1 MTDIYEGYLS
11 PKERKEAIADA
22 KLDNLFERCYM
33 MYEMVQLRYEQ
44 NVREAELKVLSE
56 GGTYDDLA
64 YLIEEASEEAN
75 DKKKGLI
82 GTIIDGIVSLFKQ
95 IGESIRKLFV
105 KDGVEVEADEGI
117 MSGVNTFD
125 KMFAV
130 VERTFSGGIV
140 QGFLRTAGIVEG
152 CKQMWNLFTSIP
164 MATGKMR
171 KYASDGVNKAKEILA
186 KICDWIAEKTSADK
200 AEVEKM
206 EKEEPAKL
214 NEDKGEGWSL
224 RRVFDFFKDIGKKVR
239 EHVNSLAKSLG
250 DKLRGD
256 DSGGDNTKKAIK
268 DDIQYA
274 KGGWFKGSDGK
285 YTKDES
291 KIPGS
296 SAEYLNSEGYK
307 SILTNAGVAEGDA
320 RKEYDEYAKQTFQDQ
335 NVGPKD
341 PPQDNGGN
349 TSNEKKDGQPN
360 NQGKAETPNPSSNP
374 SAGSG
379 SAPEEKKDG
388 EPPADDKTNDPNY
401 QNLLKAYANAGSGQK
416 KAAKDALQKY
426 EIDNKMPKTK
436 SQNDAKSKIKSD
448 NTQEAHESVLD
459 DYIDDL
465 ESTIYENTMSDYE
478 YYSLVSAIDALF

>member
-11 PKERKEAIADA
+11 PEERKEAIADA
-22 KLDNLFERCYM
+22 KLDALFERCNM
-33 MYEMVQLRYEQ
+33 MYEMVQLQYEQ
-44 NVREAELKVLSE
+44 NVREAELKVLIE

-64 YLIEEASEEAN
+64 YLIEEAGEDAA

-82 GTIIDGIVSLFKQ
+82 GTLIDGIISLFKQ

-125 KMFAV
+125 KMFGV
-130 VERTFSGGIV
+130 IERTFSGGIV
-140 QGFLRTAGIVEG
+140 QAFLTGVGVVEG
-152 CKQMWNLFTSIP
+152 LKKAWNFFTSVP
-164 MATGKMR
+164 KATGKMR

-186 KICDWIAEKTSADK
+186 KICDWIAEKTEGDK
-200 AEVEKM
+200 PKVNEMTPEQ
-206 EKEEPAKL
+206 L
-214 NEDKGEGWSL
+214 DEDKGEGWSI
-224 RRVFDFFKDIGKKVR
+224 RKVFDWFKELGKSVR

-274 KGGWFKGSDGK
+274 KGGWVKGSDGK

-296 SAEYLNSEGYK
+296 SAAYLDSEGYK

-335 NVGPKD
+335 KVGPKD
-341 PPQDNGGN
+341 PPQDNNNN
-349 TSNEKKDGQPN
+349 TQNNNNNTQSADNNTEKPKEDEYTPTKSLKDLSDKENEEYGFLKTTYGRKNKKAEKEQAKKDL
-360 NQGKAETPNPSSNP
+360 
-374 SAGSG
+374 
-379 SAPEEKKDG
+379 
-388 EPPADDKTNDPNY
+388 NDF
-401 QNLLKAYANAGSGQK
+401 
-416 KAAKDALQKY
+416 
-426 EIDNKMPKTK
+426 ER
-436 SQNDAKSKIKSD
+436 
-448 NTQEAHESVLD
+448 AHGLPLSESVELELD
-459 DYIDDL
+459 DYIDEL
-465 ESTIYENTMSDYE
+465 ESTIYENSMSDYE
-478 YYSLVSAIDALF
+478 YHSLVSTIDALF

>member
-22 KLDNLFERCYM
+22 KLDNLFERCNM
-33 MYEMVQLRYEQ
+33 MYEMVQLQYEQ
-44 NVREAELKVLSE
+44 NVREAELKVLTE

-64 YLIEEASEEAN
+64 FLIEEAGEEAA

-82 GTIIDGIVSLFKQ
+82 STLIDGIVSLFKQ

-125 KMFAV
+125 KMFGV
-130 VERTFSGGIV
+130 IERTFSGGIV
-140 QGFLRTAGIVEG
+140 QAFLKGVGVVEG
-152 CKQMWNLFTSIP
+152 CKQAWNFFTSIP
-164 MATGKMR
+164 KASGVMK
-171 KYASDGVNKAKEILA
+171 KYASNGVNKAKEILA
-186 KICDWIAEKTSADK
+186 RICDWIAEKTEGDK
-200 AEVEKM
+200 SKVNEMPPEQVD
-206 EKEEPAKL
+206 
-214 NEDKGEGWSL
+214 EDKGEGWSI
-224 RRVFDFFKDIGKKVR
+224 RRVLDWFKDIGKSVR

-256 DSGGDNTKKAIK
+256 DSGGDDTKKAIK

-296 SAEYLNSEGYK
+296 SAAYLDSEGYK

-320 RKEYDEYAKQTFQDQ
+320 RKEYDEYVKQTFQDP

-349 TSNEKKDGQPN
+349 TQNNNNNTQSTQDNNNNTQSTPSIKKKDGTDIGPRM
-360 NQGKAETPNPSSNP
+360 
-374 SAGSG
+374 
-379 SAPEEKKDG
+379 
-388 EPPADDKTNDPNY
+388 
-401 QNLLKAYANAGSGQK
+401 LKRYNELKNAYDK
-416 KAAKDALQKY
+416 KASGPHRAEAKALNDF
-426 EIDNKMPKTK
+426 IR
-436 SQNDAKSKIKSD
+436 QNNLDVP
-448 NTQEAHESVLD
+448 TVESELD
-459 DYIDDL
+459 DYIDEL
-465 ESTIYENTMSDYE
+465 ESTIYENSMSDYE
-478 YYSLVSAIDALF
+478 YHSLVSAIDALF

>member
-1 MTDIYEGYLS
+1 MFDV
-11 PKERKEAIADA
+11 
-22 KLDNLFERCYM
+22 
-33 MYEMVQLRYEQ
+33 VQ
-44 NVREAELKVLSE
+44 
-56 GGTYDDLA
+56 
-64 YLIEEASEEAN
+64 
-75 DKKKGLI
+75 
-82 GTIIDGIVSLFKQ
+82 
-95 IGESIRKLFV
+95 
-105 KDGVEVEADEGI
+105 
-117 MSGVNTFD
+117 
-125 KMFAV
+125 
-130 VERTFSGGIV
+130 RTFSGGIV

-256 DSGGDNTKKAIK
+256 DSGGDDTKKAIK

-296 SAEYLNSEGYK
+296 SAEYINSEGYK

-320 RKEYDEYAKQTFQDQ
+320 RKEYDEYAKTTFQNK

-349 TSNEKKDGQPN
+349 TQNNNNNTQNNNTQSADANPDNAKNSKEGEYTPTKSLKDLSDDEVEQYGLLKSTYKN
-360 NQGKAETPNPSSNP
+360 KHIKAEQ
-374 SAGSG
+374 
-379 SAPEEKKDG
+379 EK
-388 EPPADDKTNDPNY
+388 AKTELNDF
-401 QNLLKAYANAGSGQK
+401 
-416 KAAKDALQKY
+416 
-426 EIDNKMPKTK
+426 ER
-436 SQNDAKSKIKSD
+436 
-448 NTQEAHESVLD
+448 AHGLPLSESVLD
-459 DYIDDL
+459 DYIDEL
-465 ESTIYENTMSDYE
+465 ESTIYENSMSDYE
-478 YYSLVSAIDALF
+478 YHSLVSAIDALF

>member
-22 KLDNLFERCYM
+22 KLDTLFERCNM
-33 MYEMVQLRYEQ
+33 MYEMVQLQYKQ
-44 NVREAELKVLSE
+44 NVREAELKVLTE

-64 YLIEEASEEAN
+64 YLIEEAGEDAAN
-75 DKKKGLI
+75 KKKGLI
-82 GTIIDGIVSLFKQ
+82 STLIDGIVSLFKQ

-125 KMFAV
+125 KMFNV

-140 QGFLRTAGIVEG
+140 QAFLKGVGVVEG
-152 CKQMWNLFTSIP
+152 CKQAWNLFTSIP
-164 MATGKMR
+164 KASGTMK

-186 KICDWIAEKTSADK
+186 KICDWIAEKTEGDK
-200 AEVEKM
+200 SKVNEMPPEQVD
-206 EKEEPAKL
+206 
-214 NEDKGEGWSL
+214 EDKGEGWSIRKVL
-224 RRVFDFFKDIGKKVR
+224 DWFKEIGKSVR

-250 DKLRGD
+250 EKLRD
-256 DSGGDNTKKAIK
+256 DNSGGDDTKKAIK

-320 RKEYDEYAKQTFQDQ
+320 RKEYDEYVKTTFQNK

-341 PPQDNGGN
+341 PPQENGGN
-349 TSNEKKDGQPN
+349 TQNNNNNNQNNNTQSTPSIKKKDGT
-360 NQGKAETPNPSSNP
+360 EL
-374 SAGSG
+374 
-379 SAPEEKKDG
+379 
-388 EPPADDKTNDPNY
+388 DPNV
-401 QNLLKAYANAGSGQK
+401 LKTYNELKGAYDK
-416 KAAKDALQKY
+416 KANGPHRSEAKKLNDFIKQNN
-426 EIDNKMPKTK
+426 IDVPTV
-436 SQNDAKSKIKSD
+436 
-448 NTQEAHESVLD
+448 ESELD
-459 DYIDDL
+459 DYIDEL
-465 ESTIYENTMSDYE
+465 ESTIYENSMSDYE
-478 YYSLVSAIDALF
+478 YNSLVSAIDALF

>member
-22 KLDNLFERCYM
+22 KLDNLFERCNM
-33 MYEMVQLRYEQ
+33 MYEMVQLQYEQ
-44 NVREAELKVLSE
+44 NVREAELKVLTE

-64 YLIEEASEEAN
+64 FLIEEAGEEAA

-82 GTIIDGIVSLFKQ
+82 STLIDGIVSLFKQ

-125 KMFAV
+125 KMFGV
-130 VERTFSGGIV
+130 IERTFSGGIV
-140 QGFLRTAGIVEG
+140 QAFLKGVGVVEG
-152 CKQMWNLFTSIP
+152 CKHAWNFFTSIP
-164 MATGKMR
+164 KASGVMK

-186 KICDWIAEKTSADK
+186 RICDWIAEKTEGDK
-200 AEVEKM
+200 SKVNEMPPEQVD
-206 EKEEPAKL
+206 
-214 NEDKGEGWSL
+214 EDKGEGWSI
-224 RRVFDFFKDIGKKVR
+224 RRVLDWFKDIGKSVR

-256 DSGGDNTKKAIK
+256 DSGGDDTKKAIK

-320 RKEYDEYAKQTFQDQ
+320 RKEYDEYAKTTFQNK

-349 TSNEKKDGQPN
+349 TQNNNNNTQNNNTQSVPSIKKKDGT
-360 NQGKAETPNPSSNP
+360 EL
-374 SAGSG
+374 
-379 SAPEEKKDG
+379 
-388 EPPADDKTNDPNY
+388 DPNM
-401 QNLLKAYANAGSGQK
+401 LKTYNELKGAYDK
-416 KAAKDALQKY
+416 KANGPHRSEAKKLNDFIK
-426 EIDNKMPKTK
+426 
-436 SQNDAKSKIKSD
+436 QNNLDVP
-448 NTQEAHESVLD
+448 TVESELD
-459 DYIDDL
+459 DYIDEL
-465 ESTIYENTMSDYE
+465 ESTIYENSMSDYE
-478 YYSLVSAIDALF
+478 YHSLVSTIDALF

>member
-11 PKERKEAIADA
+11 PEERKEAIADA
-22 KLDNLFERCYM
+22 KLDALFERCNM
-33 MYEMVQLRYEQ
+33 MYEMVQLQYEQ
-44 NVREAELKVLSE
+44 NVREAELKVLTE

-64 YLIEEASEEAN
+64 YLIEEAGEDAA

-82 GTIIDGIVSLFKQ
+82 STLIDGIVSLFKQ

-125 KMFAV
+125 KMFGV
-130 VERTFSGGIV
+130 IERTFSGGIV
-140 QGFLRTAGIVEG
+140 QAFLRGVGVIQG
-152 CKQMWNLFTSIP
+152 CKEAWNFFTSIP
-164 MATGKMR
+164 KASGKMR

-186 KICDWIAEKTSADK
+186 KICDWIAEKTEGDRSKVNEMPPEQVD
-200 AEVEKM
+200 
-206 EKEEPAKL
+206 
-214 NEDKGEGWSL
+214 EDKGEGWSI
-224 RRVFDFFKDIGKKVR
+224 RRVLDWFKEIGKSVR

-341 PPQDNGGN
+341 PPQDNNNNTQSADQGKTTTPNQNGN
-349 TSNEKKDGQPN
+349 PPANPN
-360 NQGKAETPNPSSNP
+360 NNENPKEGEYTPTKKLTDLSDDENKQYGHLKSLYNNKKRKAEKETAKNNLNDFERAHGLPLTES
-374 SAGSG
+374 
-379 SAPEEKKDG
+379 EE
-388 EPPADDKTNDPNY
+388 
-401 QNLLKAYANAGSGQK
+401 S
-416 KAAKDALQKY
+416 
-426 EIDNKMPKTK
+426 I
-436 SQNDAKSKIKSD
+436 
-448 NTQEAHESVLD
+448 LD
-459 DYIDDL
+459 DYIDEL
-465 ESTIYENTMSDYE
+465 ESTIYENL
-478 YYSLVSAIDALF
+478 SLIHI